1 MSSLTELI
9 RGTNLN
15 QITDKALQINTTQI
29 KKTFTESELD
39 KLNKCLNPYDF
50 DISIK

>member
-29 KKTFTESELD
+29 KKTFTELSININLII
-39 KLNKCLNPYDF
+39 LNYLRV
-50 DISIK
+50 